1 MAGPTRKNTGTQSR
15 DERLKQALKSNLA
28 RRKAQKKAR
37 DTGQLERDDATG
49 PNGPG
54 RGQDEEQ
61 TPNG

>member
-49 PNGPG
+49 SEGSG